1 MHAYGEWNN
10 KAIHECVMVNKKKST
25 IINNKYNIYMRDFAA
40 VAQIE
45 ILKVYP
51 VFVFVQHHQGLT
63 FADM

>member
-1 MHAYGEWNN
+1 
-10 KAIHECVMVNKKKST
+10 
-25 IINNKYNIYMRDFAA
+25 MRDFAA